1 MIRTRRTVET
11 PSGSPGISLRLSLPC
26 LCLLGVGLIAG
37 GCASVSPQ
45 QEDRYL
51 LEVVRPGE
59 PLPTIVKGSL
69 EVQRF
74 SVNAAF
80 TARNFVYR
88 LDQFKYETDY
98 YRQFLISPSAMITE
112 QTRSWLARSGLF
124 AEVLPT
130 GSRVVP
136 DYTLEGNVTALYGD
150 FSNESSPTAVI
161 EVRLFLLNNVRGNEN
176 VIFTQTY
183 RAATP
188 MQDRTTQVFVAALNQ
203 SLADILGRVEADLQQ
218 ALKNRTEGVAPV
230 PGLSPR

>member
-1 MIRTRRTVET
+1 MIRTRRTVKT
-11 PSGSPGISLRLSLPC
+11 PSGSPGISLRLGLPC
-26 LCLLGVGLIAG
+26 LCLLGIGLVAG
-37 GCASVSPQ
+37 GCSSVSPQ

-59 PLPTIVKGSL
+59 PLPTIVNGSL

-98 YRQFLISPSAMITE
+98 YRQFLIAPSAMITE
-112 QTRSWLARSGLF
+112 QTRNWLARSGLF
-124 AEVLPT
+124 TEVLPT

-136 DYTLEGNVTALYGD
+136 DYTLEGNVTSLYGD
-150 FSNESSPTAVI
+150 FSNESSPAAVI

-176 VIFTQTY
+176 VVFTQIY
-183 RAATP
+183 RAAVP
-188 MQDRTTQVFVAALNQ
+188 MQDRTAQAFVAALNQ
-203 SLADILGRVEADLQQ
+203 GFADILGRLEADLQK
-218 ALKNRTEGVAPV
+218 ALKNSAEGVAPV
-230 PGLSPR
+230 PVP